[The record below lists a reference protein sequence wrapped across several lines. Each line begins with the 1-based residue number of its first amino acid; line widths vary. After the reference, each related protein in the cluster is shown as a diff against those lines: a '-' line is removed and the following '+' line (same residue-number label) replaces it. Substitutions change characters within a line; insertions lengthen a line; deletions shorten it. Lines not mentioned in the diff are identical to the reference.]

1 MIGRTCLRTQAIYPG
16 FIAIATFAPTGSY
29 AGGMATKWLTPAEQV
44 AWRRFITTLPDL
56 LAALEAGIAPHGLT
70 NGDYEVLVRL
80 SEADDH
86 RLRMSELA
94 EQLRLS
100 PSGLTR
106 RLDGMVRAGW
116 VERAACEGDRRVM
129 YAHLTKAGM
138 RKLVAAAPDH
148 VQSVRRHLL
157 EPIGTEGLA
166 HLGLLFDQIH
176 EHLHATSA
184 ETTHR

>member
-1 MIGRTCLRTQAIYPG
+1 
-16 FIAIATFAPTGSY
+16 
-29 AGGMATKWLTPAEQV
+29 MATKWLSQSEQA

-56 LAALEAGIAPHGLT
+56 LAALEADLAEHGLT

-80 SEADDH
+80 SEADGH

-106 RLDGMVRAGW
+106 RLDGLVRAGW

-129 YAHLTKAGM
+129 YAHLTRSGM

-148 VQSVRRHLL
+148 VESVRRHLL
-157 EPIGTEGLA
+157 EPIGSTGLTR
-166 HLGLLFDQIH
+166 LGVLFDQIH
-176 EHLHATSA
+176 QHLSETSI
-184 ETTHR
+184 